1 MTAAGADTPQYSDL
15 VQVLAGAS
23 VIARNFWDVDGFDI
37 YDCAR
42 RSWYVRGMPVAFA
55 AVLRATRKAVPG
67 GDIYAF
73 NDAPGRTAV
82 QIAKVFATATG
93 EAMGAEHH
101 RALVGASVP
110 FTGGG
115 DR

>member
-1 MTAAGADTPQYSDL
+1 MSDTGGDTPEYSDL

-23 VIARNFWDVDGFDI
+23 VIARNFWNVETFDI
-37 YDCAR
+37 YDCAK

-55 AVLRATRKAVPG
+55 AVLRATRKAVPS

-73 NDAPGRTAV
+73 NDHPGRTAA
-82 QIAKVFATATG
+82 QIAGVFGAATADVM
-93 EAMGAEHH
+93 AAEQ
-101 RALVGASVP
+101 RTLVGAGVP

>member
-1 MTAAGADTPQYSDL
+1 MTAASTDTPQYSDL

-23 VIARNFWDVDGFDI
+23 VIARNFWNADTFDI

-55 AVLRATRKAVPG
+55 AVLRATRKAVPS
-67 GDIYAF
+67 GDIYAY
-73 NDAPGRTAV
+73 NDVEGRTAV
-82 QIAKVFATATG
+82 QIAGVFGVATADVM
-93 EAMGAEHH
+93 AAEQ
-101 RALVGASVP
+101 RTLVGASGP